1 MCVVCV
7 TVAGTLVVASQVTPI
22 EVLSEFTSSQ
32 RTLTSFTGTSSTLSA
47 KQRSE
52 IKALVEGSPEADT
65 VVCTGLTIKGA
76 SRAAIATART
86 RAKASCDYA
95 KRLNPFF
102 ETSVVTRTTSTRS
115 NAGRVTVQ
123 LRTPKQ
129 EASVPETPGATSPTP
144 LPKPSDVY
152 SAPSESSDKI
162 DLCKIKE
169 TSLSFSRQGRAWDGP
184 DAPII
189 QLPSGFPAVEPSSKR
204 TGNIKWAMIPIDF
217 PDLRGD
223 STFRNRIDDQMAMLS
238 DWLRTVSE
246 GNITVTWTVANKWV
260 TLPSNSTQYEIR
272 NSANLGTVP
281 DGEKLFKDAMAAADP
296 IFDFTNIQNV
306 VFLLPK
312 GQTFLRESSQG
323 FPWDK
328 AVIEMQTGEGRISS
342 YSIAGYIFDPPTSE
356 QWSYWAHEFGH
367 AISLPHIGAS
377 RGTAPLY
384 AGFDLMAAQNGPTR
398 DLSGWLRFVAE
409 WLPDEKVYC
418 KEFKS
423 ITNLDLTL
431 VPLNS
436 SEQGLKLAVIPV
448 SNTKALVIESRRDTK
463 FSCQMQPGQNGI
475 FVYTYDADLGHG
487 LDFLVPLAPAGR
499 SVVQTNCR
507 AVPPITDSVLRTG
520 DKLSFEG
527 ITIENLSSGN
537 FDKIRISR

>member
-1 MCVVCV
+1 
-7 TVAGTLVVASQVTPI
+7 
-22 EVLSEFTSSQ
+22 
-32 RTLTSFTGTSSTLSA
+32 
-47 KQRSE
+47 
-52 IKALVEGSPEADT
+52 
-65 VVCTGLTIKGA
+65 
-76 SRAAIATART
+76 
-86 RAKASCDYA
+86 
-95 KRLNPFF
+95 
-102 ETSVVTRTTSTRS
+102 
-115 NAGRVTVQ
+115 
-123 LRTPKQ
+123 
-129 EASVPETPGATSPTP
+129 
-144 LPKPSDVY
+144 
-152 SAPSESSDKI
+152 
-162 DLCKIKE
+162 
-169 TSLSFSRQGRAWDGP
+169 
-184 DAPII
+184 
-189 QLPSGFPAVEPSSKR
+189 
-204 TGNIKWAMIPIDF
+204 
-217 PDLRGD
+217 
-223 STFRNRIDDQMAMLS
+223 
-238 DWLRTVSE
+238 
-246 GNITVTWTVANKWV
+246 
-260 TLPSNSTQYEIR
+260 
-272 NSANLGTVP
+272 
-281 DGEKLFKDAMAAADP
+281 MAAADP

-342 YSIAGYIFDPPTSE
+342 YSIAGYIFDPPTSD

-418 KEFKS
+418 KESKS
-423 ITNLDLTL
+423 ITNLELTL